1 MNYPPLVPSP
11 RDQAQFAAILNASE
25 LFLKK
30 QVVRLLGKKLRILE
44 RGKVVL
50 TVEQEGLMIKAPIR
64 VFLDEAQTR
73 PVLGAFTPPQVI
85 GYQPHDIV
93 DLMSNQK
100 IGVIHKIGNDDFR
113 IYDAWGREIGGLR
126 EDSLLLSIIRK
137 VLFNLVPQKY
147 DLKIAGVTVA
157 EYSQNWN
164 PLTYRLKVRY
174 LVPASQF
181 DRRLGLA
188 AAVMLACLEGR
199 ETSVG

>member
-11 RDQAQFAAILNASE
+11 RDEAQFAAILNASE
-25 LFLKK
+25 LLVKK

-73 PVLGAFTPPQVI
+73 PVLGAFTAPQVI

-113 IYDAWGREIGGLR
+113 IYDAWGREIGELR
-126 EDSLLLSIIRK
+126 EDSLFLSIVRKLLLSLI
-137 VLFNLVPQKY
+137 PQKY
-147 DLKIAGVTVA
+147 DLKIAGKKVA
-157 EYSQNWN
+157 RYSQNWN
-164 PLTYRLKVRY
+164 PLTYRLTVRY

>member
-11 RDQAQFAAILNASE
+11 RDEAQFAAILNASE
-25 LFLKK
+25 LLVKK
-30 QVVRLLGKKLRILE
+30 QFVRLLGKKLRILE

-64 VFLDEAQTR
+64 VFLDEAQTQ
-73 PVLGAFTPPQVI
+73 PVLGAFTPPQEI

-100 IGVIHKIGNDDFR
+100 IGVIHKVGNDDFR
-113 IYDAWGREIGGLR
+113 IYDAWGREIGELS
-126 EDSLLLSIIRK
+126 EDSLLLSLIRK
-137 VLFNLVPQKY
+137 VLFNLIPQKY
-147 DLKIAGVTVA
+147 DLKIAGKKVA
-157 EYSQNWN
+157 RYSQNWN
-164 PLTYRLKVRY
+164 PLTYRLTVRY

>member
-11 RDQAQFAAILNASE
+11 RDEAQFAAILNASE
-25 LFLKK
+25 LLVKK
-30 QVVRLLGKKLRILE
+30 QVVRLLGKKLRILD

-73 PVLGAFTPPQVI
+73 PVRGAFTAPQVI

-113 IYDAWGREIGGLR
+113 IYDAWGRKIGELR
-126 EDSLLLSIIRK
+126 EDSLFLSIVRK
-137 VLFNLVPQKY
+137 LLFNLIPQKY
-147 DLKIAGVTVA
+147 DLKIAGNKVA
-157 EYSQNWN
+157 RYSQNWN
-164 PLTYRLKVRY
+164 PLTYRLTVRY